1 MKKFIEKHLILFFVI
16 ASAVY
21 AFIIHC
27 LFSETPENTWFIAEW
42 EAGDILTYVSTVSL
56 GLLAVWQNQ
65 KFQKENE
72 KTQQQLE
79 DIIKD
84 SNTISIINKIVEY
97 ESDNLKR
104 LQNAFH
110 EFSTSADPQLIC
122 SMYGKNI
129 SDSLAVSTAM
139 ADAENNLDNSFF
151 MIARELRID
160 LSIKGHDENP
170 LSKAVATYYSSSKD
184 IIKRIKEEPLTSVE
198 KEMVACVKCRD
209 TFLKEREKYLVE
221 QEKKM
226 NKLLYGNISLDEIKK
241 MYNRIN
247 E

>member
-1 MKKFIEKHLILFFVI
+1 MKKFIEKHLILFFII
-16 ASAVY
+16 ASVVCAI
-21 AFIIHC
+21 IIHW
-27 LFSETPENTWFIAEW
+27 LFSETPANTWFIAKW
-42 EAGDILTYVSTVSL
+42 KAGDILTYISTVSL

-79 DIIKD
+79 DIIRD

-104 LQNAFH
+104 LKTAFH

-122 SMYGKNI
+122 SMYGKNT
-129 SDSLAVSTAM
+129 SDVLAIGTAM
-139 ADAENNLDNSFF
+139 SDAENNLDNSFF

-184 IIKRIKEEPLTSVE
+184 LIKRIKEEPLTSFK
-198 KEMVACVKCRD
+198 KEMVVCIKCRD

-226 NKLLYGNISLDEIKK
+226 NKLLYSNISLDEIKK